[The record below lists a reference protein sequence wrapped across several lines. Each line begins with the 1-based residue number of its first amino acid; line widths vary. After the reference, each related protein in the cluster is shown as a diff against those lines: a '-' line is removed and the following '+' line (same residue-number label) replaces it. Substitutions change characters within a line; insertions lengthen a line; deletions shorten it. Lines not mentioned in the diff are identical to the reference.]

1 LAANFLKKISRLMN
15 SILLTTQSVQLVPMP
30 ASLDPHAP
38 IPGRGAHLNPPNRF
52 EPLILEPDPDC
63 PPEERPH
70 PHTQFFFDASESLLT
85 RNDSPDIPFTLGLNP
100 YRGCEHGCAY
110 CFARPYHDYL
120 GWSSGLDFE
129 TKILVKL
136 RAPAL
141 LRKELSSPRW
151 QPEAISMSGITDCY
165 QPCERQFRV
174 TRGCLEV
181 CAELRQ
187 PISIITK
194 NALVTRDLDVLT
206 GLARDQC
213 TAVYV
218 SVTTLDT
225 ELAGKLEPRASRPA
239 ARLRAIR
246 ELSAAGI
253 PVGVMVA
260 PIIPGLTDHEMPAIL
275 AAAAEAGAK
284 RAGYVVMRLPYAVK
298 DIFLQWLDDHAPTK
312 KARIVDRVREIRG
325 GKLNVSEWGARLKG
339 EGIFAEQLR
348 ELFLVCARR
357 AGLNQE
363 RFTLSTAHFRP
374 PGGRQLTL
382 F

>member
-1 LAANFLKKISRLMN
+1 MH
-15 SILLTTQSVQLVPMP
+15 TTPP
-30 ASLDPHAP
+30 DPFAP
-38 IPGRGAHLNPPNRF
+38 IPGRGANTNPPNRF

-70 PHTQFFFDASESLLT
+70 PRTQFFFDASESVLT
-85 RNDSPDIPFTLGLNP
+85 KNDSPDIPFSFGLNP

-110 CFARPYHDYL
+110 CFARPYHEYL

-141 LRKELSSPRW
+141 LRRELESPRW
-151 QPEAISMSGITDCY
+151 EPQSITMSGATDCF

-181 CAELRQ
+181 CAEFRQ
-187 PISIITK
+187 PIAIITK
-194 NALVTRDLDVLT
+194 NHLVTRDRDLLAD
-206 GLARDQC
+206 LARDQC
-213 TAVYV
+213 AAVYV

-225 ELAGKLEPRASRPA
+225 ALAGKLEPRASRPA

-246 ELSAAGI
+246 ELADAGI

-260 PIIPGLTDHEMPAIL
+260 PILPGLTDHEMPAIL
-275 AAAAEAGAK
+275 DAAAAAGAK
-284 RAGYVVMRLPYAVK
+284 RAGYVVLRLPYAVK
-298 DIFLQWLDDHAPTK
+298 DVFLQWLDDHEPTK
-312 KARIVDRVREIRG
+312 KARILARVRELRG
-325 GKLNVSEWGARLKG
+325 GRLNVSEWGARLKG
-339 EGIFAEQLR
+339 EGIFAEQIR
-348 ELFLVCARR
+348 ELFHVTARR

-363 RFTLSTAHFRP
+363 RLPLSTTHFRRS
-374 PGGRQLTL
+374 GGQQLTL